1 MRVSST
7 KTAQRVE
14 RNRYNLT
21 RKVKNYGEKND
32 YPQKVLEIVNASGT
46 GKACVDI
53 RVDFCEGA
61 GFVDPTLAEFQV
73 NSKKENANS
82 LLSKVCRDGE
92 YFDGFAILI
101 KYSALGLPIEYFNI
115 PFEQCRFEVDEN
127 KHFTGRIAV
136 HYDWTNINGIIFDE
150 KDIKYINRYNPAN
163 ILPEMTLVGGPE
175 NYIGQVFLWTN
186 DGDFDYPICPFD
198 SVITDMLTEESVST
212 IKHRNAKYGF
222 MPAGM
227 LIRRGKR
234 YKTTSEGGTDRSD
247 PKYIEDQQSAD
258 EIKRIQGDE
267 NCSKLI
273 VADIDS
279 DEEMPEFKPFETKN
293 YDGQFKDTETTVQ
306 ENIARHLKIT
316 PLLRGNDVGTGFGS
330 DRMKIEYEVM
340 SSRLGKRRRKISE
353 AFKKIFEFFPTEFTN
368 FDIKPLEYI
377 TTNGSI
383 SNAQ

>member
-14 RNRYNLT
+14 RNRYNFT
-21 RKVKNYGEKND
+21 RKIKNYGEKND

-46 GKACVDI
+46 GKACIDI
-53 RVDFCEGA
+53 RIDFCEGA
-61 GFVDPTLAEFQV
+61 GFVDPLLSEFII

-82 LLSKVCRDGE
+82 LLSKISRDGE
-92 YFDGFAILI
+92 NFDGFAVLI
-101 KYSALGLPIEYFNI
+101 KYSALGLPIEYYNI
-115 PFEQCRFEVDEN
+115 PFEQCRLEVDEN
-127 KHFTGRIAV
+127 KHLTGKIAV
-136 HYDWTNINGIIFDE
+136 HSDWTNINGIQFDE
-150 KDIKYINRYNPAN
+150 RDIKYINHYDPSLVLN
-163 ILPEMTLVGGPE
+163 EMIEVGGPE
-175 NYIGQVFLWTN
+175 KYLGQIFYWTN

-198 SVITDMLTEESVST
+198 SVITDMLTEESTST

-227 LIRRGKR
+227 LIRKGKR
-234 YKTTSEGGTDRSD
+234 YNTTNEEGNRDPRIEEDR
-247 PKYIEDQQSAD
+247 QSAN
-258 EIKRIQGDE
+258 EIKKIQGDE

-273 VADIDS
+273 VVDIDT
-279 DEEMPEFKPFETKN
+279 DEEKPEFIPFETKN
-293 YDGQFKDTETTVQ
+293 YDGQFKDTETTIQ

-353 AFKKIFEFFPTEFTN
+353 AFKKIFEFFPTEFAN

>member
-7 KTAQRVE
+7 KTTQRVE
-14 RNRYNLT
+14 RNRYNFT
-21 RKVKNYGEKND
+21 RKIKNYGEKND
-32 YPQKVLEIVNASGT
+32 YPQKVLEIVNSSGT

-53 RVDFCEGA
+53 RVDFCEGS
-61 GFVDPTLAEFQV
+61 GFVDPTLAEYIV

-82 LLSKVCRDGE
+82 LLSKVSRDGE
-92 YFDGFAILI
+92 LFDGFAVLI
-101 KYSALGLPIEYFNI
+101 KYSALGLPIEYHNI
-115 PFEQCRFEVDEN
+115 PFEQCRFEVDEE
-127 KHFTGRIAV
+127 KHYTGRIAV
-136 HYDWTNINGIIFDE
+136 HYDWTNINGIVFDE
-150 KDIKYINRYNPAN
+150 KDIKYINKYNPSSV
-163 ILPEMTLVGGPE
+163 LKEMETVGGPS
-175 NYIGQVFLWTN
+175 NYLGQVFYWTN

-227 LIRRGKR
+227 LIRKGKR
-234 YKTTSEGGTDRSD
+234 YTTNADGSTDRND
-247 PKYIEDQQSAD
+247 PRWDEDKQSAE

-267 NCSKLI
+267 NCSKMI

-279 DEEMPEFKPFETKN
+279 DEEKPEFVPFETKN
-293 YDGQFKDTETTVQ
+293 YDGQFKDTETTIQ

-316 PLLRGNDVGTGFGS
+316 PLLRGNDIGTGFGS

-353 AFKKIFEFFPTEFTN
+353 AFKTMFEFFPTEFNT
-368 FDIKPLEYI
+368 FEIKPLEYI
-377 TTNGSI
+377 TTNGST
-383 SNAQ
+383 SNPQ